1 MNEPTNRMSMVVR
14 AGKSCRALNAIKLSR
29 FYLPLAPALSRYAV
43 QVSVSVSVLYL
54 PDISQFQLLAR
65 VVVFFN
71 EVAKVPAKVIPRYHL
86 VLEDGT
92 GFKHFVYDRFTY
104 FSVTTQS
111 YRCNVIVI
119 LIFVVRL

>member
-29 FYLPLAPALSRYAV
+29 FYLPLAPALSRYTV
-43 QVSVSVSVLYL
+43 QVSVSVLYL
-54 PDISQFQLLAR
+54 PDTSQLRLLTR

-71 EVAKVPAKVIPRYHL
+71 EVAKVPAKAIPK
-86 VLEDGT
+86 VLPI
-92 GFKHFVYDRFTY
+92 
-104 FSVTTQS
+104 FSVTTES

-119 LIFVVRL
+119 SIFVVRV

>member
-29 FYLPLAPALSRYAV
+29 FYLPLAPALSRYTV
-43 QVSVSVSVLYL
+43 QVSVSVLYL
-54 PDISQFQLLAR
+54 PDTSQLQLLTR

-71 EVAKVPAKVIPRYHL
+71 EVAKVAAKVIPRYHL
-86 VLEDGT
+86 VHEDRT

-104 FSVTTQS
+104 FSVTTES
-111 YRCNVIVI
+111 S
-119 LIFVVRL
+119 

>member
-29 FYLPLAPALSRYAV
+29 FYLPLAPALSRYTV
-43 QVSVSVSVLYL
+43 QVSVSVLYL
-54 PDISQFQLLAR
+54 PDTSQLQLLTR

-71 EVAKVPAKVIPRYHL
+71 EVAKIPAKVIPRYHL
-86 VLEDGT
+86 IHEDGT

-104 FSVTTQS
+104 FSVTIES
-111 YRCNVIVI
+111 YKYICTGWYS
-119 LIFVVRL
+119 